1 MDVREWEFF
10 EEELASLVLESSLT
24 FPRAICEACKGNPA
38 KSADAML
45 LGAISFVTNWDGNFE
60 NDNGVGLI
68 QSRQQYR
75 ILAALAADVA
85 LLSPTSRKCSDLIQ
99 FWQLTS
105 HLTFL

>member
-24 FPRAICEACKGNPA
+24 FPKAIYEACKGNLA

-60 NDNGVGLI
+60 TDSGVGLI

-75 ILAALAADVA
+75 ILAVLAADVA
-85 LLSPTSRKCSDLIQ
+85 LLSPNSRKCSDLIQ
-99 FWQLTS
+99 FWQLAS
-105 HLTFL
+105 HPIFC

>member
-1 MDVREWEFF
+1 MDVSEWDFF
-10 EEELASLVLESSLT
+10 EEEVATLVLEFSLT
-24 FPRAICEACKGNPA
+24 FPNAIGEACRRNLA

-60 NDNGVGLI
+60 TDNGLGLI

-75 ILAALAADVA
+75 ILAALATDVA
-85 LLSPTSRKCSDLIQ
+85 LLSPNSRECADLIQ

-105 HLTFL
+105 DPIFC